1 MVAAHPPIG
10 KVVPTT
16 SEDPRWASAMQRFD
30 RHLDLERGLSAN
42 TVQAYLRDVG
52 DLARW
57 CAEFA
62 IGPDEV
68 TVEVLRRF
76 MGRRRRE
83 GLARSTINRKRAA
96 LRTFFAWATKRGLV
110 DADPAVLLDAPKTDR
125 LLPKVLRVDQV
136 AALLGD
142 PASGTPDAIDRRD
155 AAILELLYASG
166 ARVSEV
172 TALDLGSLDLR
183 AARARLHGKGDKQRL
198 VPLGEPAL
206 AALRHWLSAGRD
218 ELLGAADSQAVFL
231 GRSGDRIDRGA
242 IYRMVRS
249 RGLRAG
255 VGHVTPHMLRHSFAT
270 HLLEGGA
277 DLRSVQELLG
287 HASLAT
293 TQTYTHVSREHLRS
307 VYVGAHPR
315 A

>member
-1 MVAAHPPIG
+1 MR
-10 KVVPTT
+10 
-16 SEDPRWASAMQRFD
+16 SFE
-30 RHLDLERGLSAN
+30 RHLDLERGLSSN

-52 DLARW
+52 DLASW

-68 TVEVLRRF
+68 TVQVLRRF
-76 MGRRRRE
+76 MGQRRRE
-83 GLARSTINRKRAA
+83 GLARSTISRKRAA
-96 LRTFFAWATKRGLV
+96 LRTFFAWAAKRGLV
-110 DADPAVLLDAPKTDR
+110 EADPAVLLDAPKTDR
-125 LLPKVLRVDQV
+125 LLPKVMRIDQV

-142 PASGTPDAIDRRD
+142 PVSGIPDAIDRRD

-172 TALDLGSLDLR
+172 TSLDLGSIDLR
-183 AARARLHGKGDKQRL
+183 AARARLHGKGDKERL

-206 AALRHWLSAGRD
+206 VALRHWLGSGRD
-218 ELLGAADSQAVFL
+218 VLLGAGNTPALFL
-231 GRSGDRIDRGA
+231 GRSGDRVDRGA

-249 RGLRAG
+249 RGMRAG

-307 VYVGAHPR
+307 VYAGAHPR